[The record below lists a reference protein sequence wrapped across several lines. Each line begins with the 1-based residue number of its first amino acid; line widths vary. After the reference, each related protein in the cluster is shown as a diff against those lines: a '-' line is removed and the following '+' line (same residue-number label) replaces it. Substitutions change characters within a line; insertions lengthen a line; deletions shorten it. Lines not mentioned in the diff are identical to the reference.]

1 MNGAPPGAELIE
13 LQRLAERAAEAGG
26 REAAARFRGRQTVE
40 LKSDGSEVTTA
51 DVEIERLLVGILREK
66 RPRDGFIGEEDA
78 AGPGSRAA
86 AGETRVWWTIDP
98 IDGTRNFIRGGGPFT
113 CTVAALV
120 DGAPVAGSIF
130 FALESLLYSAAAG
143 RGVMVGGGRLE
154 EMTAAS
160 GPRNPQP
167 LVAIP
172 SGWRAESG
180 DFVKCL
186 LETSVVRSFGCATA
200 HLAYL
205 AIGGLDASFMTNCK
219 LWDIAAG
226 WLIATEAGMHV
237 TRPDGGPLFPIDARG
252 YAGEEMPLLAGT
264 PELHSKLVALRRSFA

>member
-1 MNGAPPGAELIE
+1 VNGGAPEAELAD
-13 LQRLAERAAEAGG
+13 LQRLAERAAEMGG
-26 REAAARFRGRQTVE
+26 REAAARFRGRQMVE

-51 DVEIERLLVGILREK
+51 DTEIERMLVRLLHEN
-66 RPRDGFIGEEDA
+66 RPHDGFIGEENT
-78 AGPGSRAA
+78 AGRGSLPAS
-86 AGETRVWWTIDP
+86 GEARVWWTIDP

-120 DGAPVAGSIF
+120 DGTPIAGSIF
-130 FALESLLYSAAAG
+130 FPLENLSYSAAAG
-143 RGVMVGGGRLE
+143 RGVFVGGRRLE
-154 EMTAAS
+154 EFIVAS

-180 DFVKCL
+180 DFVKRL

-200 HLAYL
+200 HLAYV
-205 AIGGLDASFMTNCK
+205 ATGGLDATFMTNCK

-226 WLIATEAGMHV
+226 WLIACEAGMRV
-237 TRPDGGPLFPIDARG
+237 TRPDGGPLFPIDARA

-264 PELHSKLVALRRSFA
+264 PDLHTKLVELRRSLP